1 MYAITVN
8 MDLSLL
14 KSEFSNVPKSIEEKI
29 GRNLHLQENHPVC
42 IIKNRIYDYFKSLEG
57 YTFNIHDNFNPIV
70 NVAENFDKLRIPP
83 DHPARS
89 KSDTYYVSEELVLR
103 TQTSSHQNELFA
115 KGVTNYLV
123 TGDVYRKDE
132 IDHSHYPVFH
142 QMEGVAAVPE
152 GHDPVKELKKVLSG
166 LVEHLFPGCEYRFNK
181 DYFPFTEPSL
191 EVEVKYKDDW
201 MEILGCGITHQ
212 EILDRNN
219 INVKCWAFGLG
230 LDRLAMLFFKIPDI
244 RYLWSTDEKFLSQ
257 FKAGEITEFTPYSN
271 LDPVVKDISFWIE
284 NEDVTGDDKKF
295 SWNKLNSF
303 YEFLRE
309 VSNDL
314 LEQVELLDTFYHP
327 KKERYSHTFRLTFSP
342 THTMDDPGELTKQ
355 CNSYMLQ
362 LRDKVNEKFGVE
374 LR

>member
-1 MYAITVN
+1 

-14 KSEFSNVPKSIEEKI
+14 KTDFSNVPKSIENKI
-29 GRNLHLQENHPVC
+29 GRKLHLQENHPVC
-42 IIKNRIYDYFKSLEG
+42 IIKNRIYDYFKGLDE
-57 YTFNIHDNFNPIV
+57 YAFKIYDDFDPVVHIV
-70 NVAENFDKLRIPP
+70 ENFDKLRIPL

-115 KGVTNYLV
+115 KGITNYLV

-132 IDHSHYPVFH
+132 INCSHYPVFH
-142 QMEGVAAVPE
+142 QMEGVAAISEDNNPIE
-152 GHDPVKELKKVLSG
+152 ELKKILSG

-191 EVEVKYKDDW
+191 EVEVKYKNDW
-201 MEILGCGITHQ
+201 MEILGCGITHE
-212 EILDRNN
+212 EILSRNN
-219 INVKCWAFGLG
+219 IKVKCWAFGLG

-244 RYLWSTDEKFLSQ
+244 RYLWCTDDKFLSQ
-257 FKAGEITEFTPYSN
+257 FKAGVITEFSPYSN
-271 LDPVVKDISFWIE
+271 LGTIEKDISFWISDTDITGE
-284 NEDVTGDDKKF
+284 NNKF
-295 SWNKLNSF
+295 TWNKLNEF

-314 LEQVELLDTFYHP
+314 LEQVELFDTFYHS
-327 KKERYSHTFRLTFSP
+327 KKNRYSHTFRMKFSP
-342 THTMDDPGELTKQ
+342 AHAMEDPSELTKQ
-355 CNSYMLQ
+355 SNSFMYQ
-362 LRDKVNEKFGVE
+362 LRDKINEKFGVE